1 MDLTTTLYG
10 LLFAVTL
17 TVLYAAGIKLAT
29 PDHEINPKTWNFW
42 TGLTIAY
49 LPAFSIIT
57 YTILNTQ

>member
-1 MDLTTTLYG
+1 MDLTTLLYG
-10 LLFAVTL
+10 ILFATTL
-17 TVLYAAGIKLAT
+17 AILYATGIKLAT

-57 YTILNTQ
+57 YALLNS